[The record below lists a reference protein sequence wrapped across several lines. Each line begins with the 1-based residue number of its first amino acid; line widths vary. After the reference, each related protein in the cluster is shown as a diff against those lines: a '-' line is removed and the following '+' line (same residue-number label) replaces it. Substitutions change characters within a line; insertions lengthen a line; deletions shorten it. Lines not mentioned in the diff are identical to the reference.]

1 MVYYICTHL
10 VAERRKHMLEVIL
23 NEDGNFDIC
32 RDDEVVATLP
42 YERYDEKLFRAVN
55 SLMESA
61 ELERQIMAIKV
72 LLGETRKKENTL

>member
-1 MVYYICTHL
+1 
-10 VAERRKHMLEVIL
+10 MLEVIL
-23 NEDGNFDIC
+23 NEDGNFDVY

-72 LLGETRKKENTL
+72 LLGETREKENTL

>member
-1 MVYYICTHL
+1 
-10 VAERRKHMLEVIL
+10 MLEVVL
-23 NEDGNFDIC
+23 NEDGNFDVY

-72 LLGETRKKENTL
+72 LLGETREKENTL